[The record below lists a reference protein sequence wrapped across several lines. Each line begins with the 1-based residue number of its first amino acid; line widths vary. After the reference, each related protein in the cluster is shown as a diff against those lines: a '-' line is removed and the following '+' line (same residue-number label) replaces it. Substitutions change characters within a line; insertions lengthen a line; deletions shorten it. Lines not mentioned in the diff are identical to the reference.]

1 MWGKKK
7 LGAPR
12 RAVREATLRQKAA
25 AFLHAFCVTMF
36 ILLCVLCLLLM
47 IAKADTATRA
57 VGFADET
64 PAFWA
69 KFDGQDITIKYF
81 GAQVHIPLQ
90 KITDAINTA
99 KAFCY
104 HLLPPELRA
113 LWEQMTAME

>member
-1 MWGKKK
+1 M
-7 LGAPR
+7 
-12 RAVREATLRQKAA
+12 
-25 AFLHAFCVTMF
+25 HAFCVTMF